1 MLTFRGGAAG
11 SAAALI
17 LATAGM
23 IAAAP
28 FAHAQ
33 PEPDGVHI
41 TADLKLS
48 TQGVL
53 EVVEQV
59 VVPADSE
66 FKMSLPLRLKVGAD
80 VERVFKVT
88 DVDTKGSG
96 TATVANDQ
104 FTIDAKPGES
114 TFTYAIHNTV
124 SDAPGTQVFRWL
136 GIINADVASISA
148 SLISPSYEMG
158 IVDCKL
164 GPPGNLRQCSDLHIE
179 ADGVLF
185 WEQTDLHKG
194 DTIDLTLQLPPGTV
208 PSNADV
214 RGGGAPGPFAVTTP
228 VLVAFGVLL
237 LALAGLAAFVLR
249 ARRENAAAGTG
260 SNTID
265 PLLREGDRVQF
276 TSPDGILPGEAGLV
290 LDEHADP
297 ADIAATVV
305 DLAVRRYL
313 WITPIGDSDWRIN
326 RVNAP
331 DDQLRDYETT
341 VYQTLLPEGT
351 NSVTITELR
360 APGRVQAEPVRTAML
375 ADAIARGTFIARS
388 GLGPTTWLGGG
399 LIVAGIATTIALAAT
414 SGHALV
420 GVAILLAGITTLLL
434 PRYLPARTTP
444 GRALA
449 GQVRALQRGLDA
461 TVREQI
467 PPADQ
472 ELVFSRALPFTV
484 ISGRADNW
492 IRAFRDLN
500 PAADSQ
506 PGLYWFGSFERDHNL
521 QRFAGHFPFFITA
534 LEGLFSTSGG
544 NR

>member
-1 MLTFRGGAAG
+1 M
-11 SAAALI
+11 
-17 LATAGM
+17 
-23 IAAAP
+23 
-28 FAHAQ
+28 
-33 PEPDGVHI
+33 
-41 TADLKLS
+41 
-48 TQGVL
+48 
-53 EVVEQV
+53 
-59 VVPADSE
+59 
-66 FKMSLPLRLKVGAD
+66 
-80 VERVFKVT
+80 
-88 DVDTKGSG
+88 
-96 TATVANDQ
+96 
-104 FTIDAKPGES
+104 
-114 TFTYAIHNTV
+114 
-124 SDAPGTQVFRWL
+124 
-136 GIINADVASISA
+136 
-148 SLISPSYEMG
+148 
-158 IVDCKL
+158 
-164 GPPGNLRQCSDLHIE
+164 
-179 ADGVLF
+179 
-185 WEQTDLHKG
+185 
-194 DTIDLTLQLPPGTV
+194 
-208 PSNADV
+208 
-214 RGGGAPGPFAVTTP
+214 
-228 VLVAFGVLL
+228 
-237 LALAGLAAFVLR
+237 
-249 ARRENAAAGTG
+249 
-260 SNTID
+260 
-265 PLLREGDRVQF
+265 
-276 TSPDGILPGEAGLV
+276 

>member
-1 MLTFRGGAAG
+1 MQAARKRTAAG
-11 SAAALI
+11 ALV
-17 LATAGM
+17 LAIAGM
-23 IAAAP
+23 VSATPIAN
-28 FAHAQ
+28 AQ
-33 PEPDGVHI
+33 PAPDGVRI

-53 EVVEQV
+53 EVVEKV
-59 VVPADSE
+59 IVPPDGE
-66 FKMSLPLRLKVGAD
+66 FKMSLPLRLKVGED

-88 DVDTKGSG
+88 DVDAKGTG

-104 FTIDAKPGES
+104 LTIDATPGES
-114 TFTYAIHNTV
+114 SFTYAIHNTV

-136 GIINADVASISA
+136 GVINADVASISA

-164 GPPGNLRQCSDLHIE
+164 GPPGNLRQCSDLQIE

-185 WEQTDLHKG
+185 WEQSDLHKG

-208 PSNADV
+208 PTNADV
-214 RGGGAPGPFAVTTP
+214 RGGGATGPFAVTTP
-228 VLVAFGVLL
+228 VLVAFGILL
-237 LALAGLAAFVLR
+237 LALVGLVVFVLP
-249 ARRENAAAGTG
+249 ARRENAAAGAG

-265 PLLREGDRVQF
+265 PLRHEGDRVQF

-313 WITPIGDSDWRIN
+313 WITPISDSDWRIN

-331 DDQLRDYETT
+331 DDQLRDYEK
-341 VYQTLLPEGT
+341 VIYQTLLPEGT
-351 NSVTITELR
+351 DSVTVTELR
-360 APGRVQAEPVRTAML
+360 APGRVQSGAVRTAL
-375 ADAIARGTFIARS
+375 VAEGVARGAFADRS
-388 GLGPTTWLGGG
+388 PLGLTTWLGGG
-399 LIVAGIATTIALAAT
+399 LIIAGIATTIALAAT

-420 GVAILLAGITTLLL
+420 GVAILLAGVATFLL
-434 PRYLPARTTP
+434 PRYLPARTAS
-444 GRALA
+444 GRELA

-461 TVREQI
+461 IARDRI

-472 ELVFSRALPFTV
+472 ELVFSRALPFTI

-500 PAADSQ
+500 PAADSE
-506 PGLYWFGSFERDHNL
+506 PGLYWFGTFERDSNL

-534 LEGLFSTSGG
+534 LEGLFGTSQSS
-544 NR
+544 R